1 MSIVSLLQ
9 DSKFQRK
16 VAVALAAFLAL
27 FSSKVPF
34 LADVNPDNI
43 QYLIG
48 ALAVWVA
55 QSGAHAAMQAH
66 AEGQK
71 AAALIANADDAVAV
85 FNQVSGPKQA
95 DVVPAAS
102 APIAAV
108 PK

>member
-1 MSIVSLLQ
+1 MTSIVSLLM
-9 DSKFQRK
+9 DPKFQRK
-16 VAVALAAFLAL
+16 LALAVAAFLAL

-43 QYLIG
+43 QFLII
-48 ALAVWVA
+48 ALATWIA

-71 AAALIANADDAVAV
+71 AAALINNAQDAVAV

-95 DVVPAAS
+95 DVVVPVAA
-102 APIAAV
+102 A
-108 PK
+108 K